1 MVSVAKETENMPD
14 FEMLP
19 AKETEKMPDLEVL
32 PPTLV
37 MPEVPETEKP
47 TPEDEEDA
55 ADRVAVLRH

>member
-47 TPEDEEDA
+47 TPEDE
-55 ADRVAVLRH
+55 